1 MGQEKISDLHQIMGA
16 VNRLVCTLLPVD
28 ENGHTNM
35 TSEIM
40 EMVGTIQDYICDALG
55 SERVLYS
62 PDDCLVQEMRYR
74 MASSMTNLMAK
85 DPDWWDE
92 ACLIRDM
99 LWEAGIYPPPPGG
112 GNSAGLV

>member
-1 MGQEKISDLHQIMGA
+1 
-16 VNRLVCTLLPVD
+16 
-28 ENGHTNM
+28 
-35 TSEIM
+35 
-40 EMVGTIQDYICDALG
+40 
-55 SERVLYS
+55 
-62 PDDCLVQEMRYR
+62 

-112 GNSAGLV
+112 ETPQGWCKGLFLETSGMARLAETMVERGMKPEQMGRALDIVANVLPAVYLGD